1 MGLGANFST
10 FYKQGFMINYA
21 CDLPPIFIGLRSCP
35 AAKFTDRQ
43 QNVSGSVESNVNI
56 TWLLNVLLTDLYTI
70 SSIPLFLHRFT

>member
-21 CDLPPIFIGLRSCP
+21 CNLPPIFIGLRSCP

-43 QNVSGSVESNVNI
+43 QNVSGSVESNVDI
-56 TWLLNVLLTDLYTI
+56 KGLVNVLLTYLDTI
-70 SSIPLFLHRFT
+70 SSISFFLHRFT